1 LADEVYSCTAPKNK
15 KVTLSTAETVRKKLL
30 VQIMLKA
37 QEKFSI
43 KCKGDDKPFQNSGV
57 ATANDQPH
65 S

>member
-1 LADEVYSCTAPKNK
+1 
-15 KVTLSTAETVRKKLL
+15 
-30 VQIMLKA
+30 MLKA

-65 S
+65 SWVFVTGGKSIWKVGKPGKKWQ